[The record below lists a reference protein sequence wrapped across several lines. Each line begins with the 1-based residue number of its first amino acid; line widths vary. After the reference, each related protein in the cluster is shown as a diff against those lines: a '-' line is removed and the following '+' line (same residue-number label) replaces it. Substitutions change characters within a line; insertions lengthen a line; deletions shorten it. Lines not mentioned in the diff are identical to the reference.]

1 MKIHVYGYTK
11 LEICHVI
18 KDNLMKKRS
27 KVPRVYTWGWGMK
40 GGSVLSTST
49 YGPNTDKC
57 FAEQQSCGIMKF

>member
-27 KVPRVYTWGWGMK
+27 KVPGVYTWGCRIK
-40 GGSVLSTST
+40 GGSVLST
-49 YGPNTDKC
+49 C
-57 FAEQQSCGIMKF
+57 FAEQQSYGIMKF

>member
-18 KDNLMKKRS
+18 MDNLMKKRS
-27 KVPRVYTWGWGMK
+27 KVPGVYTWGCRIK

>member
-27 KVPRVYTWGWGMK
+27 KVPGVYTWGVG
-40 GGSVLSTST
+40 
-49 YGPNTDKC
+49 
-57 FAEQQSCGIMKF
+57 